1 MAFVDDSPWDAW
13 EALRSNPDP
22 DPIEV
27 LRAVAPLKEYFA
39 SIEREAIRV
48 ARARDRTWDEIGS
61 ALGKTRQAI
70 WQRVGARAPDV
81 ENAFKERWALSAEVD
96 LKLRANP
103 LAKGWYPQ
111 GPKKLSS

>member
-1 MAFVDDSPWDAW
+1 MNDSPWDSW
-13 EALRSNPDP
+13 EALRSSRDP
-22 DPIEV
+22 DPIDV
-27 LRAVAPLKEYFA
+27 LRAVAPLKEYFS

-48 ARARDRTWDEIGS
+48 ARAQGRTWDEIGS

-81 ENAFKERWALSAEVD
+81 ERAFKERWALSAEVA

-103 LAKGWYPQ
+103 LAKGWDRQ
-111 GPKKLSS
+111 VPKKLSG

>member
-1 MAFVDDSPWDAW
+1 MDFVNESPWDTW
-13 EALRSNPDP
+13 EALRSGSDP

-27 LRAVAPLKEYFA
+27 LRTVAPLQEYFS

-48 ARARDRTWDEIGS
+48 ARAQGRTWDEIGS

-70 WQRVGARAPDV
+70 WQRVGTRAPDAGR
-81 ENAFKERWALSAEVD
+81 AFKERWALNAEVN

-103 LAKGWYPQ
+103 LPKGWAQ
-111 GPKKLSS
+111 QVPKKPSG